1 MIHRLA
7 ALAAFLVATPAL
19 AQEEGPRFCPNRPSL
34 GESGCVTEPG
44 HVQLEVTALDWQL
57 DRTPDQREDT
67 VIAGDFQVRLGVTPT
82 GELQVD
88 WTPYGHVRTRDR
100 LTGEIERAGRVGD
113 VQVGWR
119 QNLRNPDGKGLSFA
133 LEPSVTLP
141 VGRTPVGDGTWSAG
155 VVLPVTYDLNDKL
168 NLGLTSEAD
177 AQANESGHGR
187 HFAALETVT
196 LSYDLSDAFNV
207 AAEVQVVQD
216 NDPTEHVTQAVA
228 AGSFGWQPRQGMQ
241 LNALAGVGLNRD
253 TPDVRLLTGASFV
266 F

>member
-1 MIHRLA
+1 MIRLVL
-7 ALAAFLVATPAL
+7 LAAFTIATPAF
-19 AQEEGPRFCPNRPSL
+19 AQDEGPRFCPNRPSL
-34 GESGCVTEPG
+34 GESGCTTEPG
-44 HVQLEVTALDWQL
+44 HVQLEVTSLDWQL
-57 DRTPDQREDT
+57 DRTPDESEDT
-67 VIAGDFQVRLGVTPT
+67 VIVGDFQLRLGVTPT
-82 GELQVD
+82 SELQLD

-100 LTGEIERAGRVGD
+100 MTGAIDRAGRVGD
-113 VQVGWR
+113 VQIGWR
-119 QNLRNPDGKGLSFA
+119 QNLRHPDGKGLSFA

-141 VGRTPVGDGTWSAG
+141 VGRAPVGDGTWSAG
-155 VVLPVTYDLNDKL
+155 LVAPLTYDLTEKL

-177 AQANESGHGR
+177 AQANESGRGR

-196 LSYDLSDAFNV
+196 LAYDLTDAFNV

-216 NDPTEHVTQAVA
+216 NDPAEHHTQAVA
-228 AGSFGWQPRQGMQ
+228 AGSFGWQPRHGVQ